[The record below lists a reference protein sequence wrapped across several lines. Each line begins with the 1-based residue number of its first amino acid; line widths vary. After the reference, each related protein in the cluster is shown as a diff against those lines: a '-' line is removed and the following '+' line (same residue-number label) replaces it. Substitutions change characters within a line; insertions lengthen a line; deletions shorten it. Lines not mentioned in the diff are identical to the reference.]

1 MADISS
7 YLADIMAAVYGEDVR
22 GSIHDAIEIIN
33 DVSEVVLTTGTAVT
47 GPTSSST
54 GFYDDSLYLNTS
66 TMELWKCVGTNLW
79 QSQGVLKGDPGAA
92 GVGISSIDLT
102 SSVGLVDTYTITYT
116 DSTTTTF
123 TVTNGQD
130 GTDGEDG
137 NKWYRGTAI
146 SGKDPNPTV
155 FSGSG
160 ITLANPND
168 FYLNPTEGAVYHCV
182 TGGNASTAT
191 WSYDFTMT
199 GGGGGGT
206 SNYNDLTNKPQIAG
220 TTLSGNKSL
229 SDLGIQGALTAGNGI
244 DITGSTISADMGT
257 TGTTV
262 AAGNHTHSASIATSS
277 GTSDVDMAANTK
289 YALTMGGNSV
299 IFKTPPNPSVPDE
312 LSDLTGD
319 VAIST
324 PTNGQVLTYD
334 SANSKWKNQNPA
346 SGGHTM
352 IDTVADIEA
361 LTDGDDDYVVNGY
374 AIKQWSNCDDIQLL
388 VAVSAD
394 DDGIG
399 TWEDDDDW
407 ETSGVRTGWIQH
419 ASLHGIL
426 SDDDVLVEPVFKV
439 PSGKNNA
446 VSAYA
451 MRVDDG
457 ITGSLGG
464 VALKFNAPITANG
477 YAGVRIR
484 HLRTNTIILTP

>member
-1 MADISS
+1 MANISQ

-102 SSVGLVDTYTITYT
+102 STAGLVDTYTITYT
-116 DSTTTTF
+116 DGTTTTF

-130 GTDGEDG
+130 GTDGADG

-229 SDLGIQGALTAGNGI
+229 ADLGIQGALTAGNGI

-277 GTSDVDMAANTK
+277 GTADVDMAANTK
-289 YALTMGGNSV
+289 YALTMGGDSV
-299 IFKTPPNPSVPDE
+299 IFKTPANPSVPDE
-312 LSDLTGD
+312 LADLTGD
-319 VAIST
+319 VTIST
-324 PTNGQVLTYD
+324 PTNGQYLKY
-334 SANSKWKNQNPA
+334 NGSKWVNDNFPTIPTVDQSYSSSSTNA
-346 SGGHTM
+346 QSGTAVAGAISGKLDGEVARLGTSM
-352 IDTVADIEA
+352 DGQTVSFLNVDITKAYDLFADLGTSYNGPPVGYSNVQIA
-361 LTDGDDDYVVNGY
+361 VTSGDMGTITFTLVNG
-374 AIKQWSNCDDIQLL
+374 A
-388 VAVSAD
+388 
-394 DDGIG
+394 
-399 TWEDDDDW
+399 
-407 ETSGVRTGWIQH
+407 
-419 ASLHGIL
+419 
-426 SDDDVLVEPVFKV
+426 
-439 PSGKNNA
+439 
-446 VSAYA
+446 
-451 MRVDDG
+451 
-457 ITGSLGG
+457 
-464 VALKFNAPITANG
+464 ANMNFEL
-477 YAGVRIR
+477 VRIGS
-484 HLRTNTIILTP
+484 

>member
-116 DSTTTTF
+116 DGNSTTF

-220 TTLSGNKSL
+220 TTLSGNKTL
-229 SDLGIQGALTAGNGI
+229 ADLGIQGALTAGNGI
-244 DITGSTISADMGT
+244 DITGSTISADIGT

-277 GTSDVDMAANTK
+277 GTADVDMSANTK
-289 YALTMGGNSV
+289 YALTMGGDSV

-319 VAIST
+319 VSIST
-324 PTNGQVLTYD
+324 PQLNQILQYNG
-334 SANSKWKNQNPA
+334 SKWANANMPTIPTVDQTYSSVSTNA
-346 SGGHTM
+346 QSGTAVAGAISGKLDGEVARLGTSA
-352 IDTVADIEA
+352 DGQTVSFLNVDITKAYDLFADLGTTYNGPPVGYSNIQIA
-361 LTDGDDDYVVNGY
+361 VTSGDMGTITFTLVNG
-374 AIKQWSNCDDIQLL
+374 A
-388 VAVSAD
+388 
-394 DDGIG
+394 
-399 TWEDDDDW
+399 
-407 ETSGVRTGWIQH
+407 
-419 ASLHGIL
+419 
-426 SDDDVLVEPVFKV
+426 
-439 PSGKNNA
+439 
-446 VSAYA
+446 
-451 MRVDDG
+451 
-457 ITGSLGG
+457 
-464 VALKFNAPITANG
+464 ANMNFEL
-477 YAGVRIR
+477 VRIGS
-484 HLRTNTIILTP
+484 

>member
-116 DSTTTTF
+116 DGNTTTF

-130 GTDGEDG
+130 GTDGADG

-289 YALTMGGNSV
+289 YALTMGGDSV

-319 VAIST
+319 VSIST
-324 PTNGQVLTYD
+324 PQQNQILQYNG
-334 SANSKWKNQNPA
+334 SKWANANMPTIPTVDQTYSSSSTNA
-346 SGGHTM
+346 QSGTA
-352 IDTVADIEA
+352 VAGAISGKLDGEVARLGTSLDGSSVSFSNVDITKA
-361 LTDGDDDYVVNGY
+361 YDLFADLGTSYNGPPVGYSNIQIAVTSGDMGTITFTLVNG
-374 AIKQWSNCDDIQLL
+374 A
-388 VAVSAD
+388 
-394 DDGIG
+394 
-399 TWEDDDDW
+399 
-407 ETSGVRTGWIQH
+407 
-419 ASLHGIL
+419 
-426 SDDDVLVEPVFKV
+426 
-439 PSGKNNA
+439 
-446 VSAYA
+446 
-451 MRVDDG
+451 
-457 ITGSLGG
+457 
-464 VALKFNAPITANG
+464 ANMNFEL
-477 YAGVRIR
+477 VRIGS
-484 HLRTNTIILTP
+484 

>member
-116 DSTTTTF
+116 DGDTTTF

-130 GTDGEDG
+130 GTDGADG

-229 SDLGIQGALTAGNGI
+229 ADLGIQGALTAGNGI

-277 GTSDVDMAANTK
+277 GTADVDMAANTK
-289 YALTMGGNSV
+289 YALTMGGDSV

-319 VAIST
+319 VSIST
-324 PTNGQVLTYD
+324 PQQNQILQYNG
-334 SANSKWKNQNPA
+334 SKWANANMPTIPTVDQTYSSVSTNA
-346 SGGHTM
+346 QSGTAVAGAISGKLDGEVARLGTSA
-352 IDTVADIEA
+352 DGQTVSFLNVDITKAYDLFADLGTSYNGPPVGYSNIQIA
-361 LTDGDDDYVVNGY
+361 VTSGDMGTITFTLVNG
-374 AIKQWSNCDDIQLL
+374 A
-388 VAVSAD
+388 
-394 DDGIG
+394 
-399 TWEDDDDW
+399 
-407 ETSGVRTGWIQH
+407 
-419 ASLHGIL
+419 
-426 SDDDVLVEPVFKV
+426 
-439 PSGKNNA
+439 
-446 VSAYA
+446 
-451 MRVDDG
+451 
-457 ITGSLGG
+457 
-464 VALKFNAPITANG
+464 ANMNFEL
-477 YAGVRIR
+477 VRIGS
-484 HLRTNTIILTP
+484 

>member
-116 DSTTTTF
+116 DGNSTTF

-168 FYLNPTEGAVYHCV
+168 FYLNPSEGAVYHCV
-182 TGGNASTAT
+182 TGGNASNAT

-206 SNYNDLTNKPQIAG
+206 GVGVGGEVNDLLALAVVHALELLAAADGPVHGIGLDAQLPLHLVQQIEGILTGAVHLIDKDHHG
-220 TTLSGNKSL
+220 RRTHTTDMHQLARLRLHSLRSVNYDNNRIDSRQRAVGILGKILVSGC
-229 SDLGIQGALTAGNGI
+229 
-244 DITGSTISADMGT
+244 
-257 TGTTV
+257 V
-262 AAGNHTHSASIATSS
+262 E
-277 GTSDVDMAANTK
+277 DVDLDILVVETHHRRSHRDTS
-289 YALTMGGNSV
+289 LT
-299 IFKTPPNPSVPDE
+299 
-312 LSDLTGD
+312 LDLHKVGCSTLLDFVAEILCCLFGD
-319 VAIST
+319 ICT
-324 PTNGQVLTYD
+324 
-334 SANSKWKNQNPA
+334 
-346 SGGHTM
+346 
-352 IDTVADIEA
+352 
-361 LTDGDDDYVVNGY
+361 
-374 AIKQWSNCDDIQLL
+374 
-388 VAVSAD
+388 
-394 DDGIG
+394 
-399 TWEDDDDW
+399 
-407 ETSGVRTGWIQH
+407 
-419 ASLHGIL
+419 
-426 SDDDVLVEPVFKV
+426 
-439 PSGKNNA
+439 
-446 VSAYA
+446 
-451 MRVDDG
+451 
-457 ITGSLGG
+457 
-464 VALKFNAPITANG
+464 
-477 YAGVRIR
+477 
-484 HLRTNTIILTP
+484 

>member
-116 DSTTTTF
+116 DGDTTTF

-168 FYLNPTEGAVYHCV
+168 FYLNPSEGAVYHCV

-206 SNYNDLTNKPQIAG
+206 SNYNDLTNKPKINSVE
-220 TTLSGNKSL
+220 LSGSKSL
-229 SDLGIQGALTAGNGI
+229 SDLGIQGTLTAGNGI
-244 DITGSTISADMGT
+244 DITGSTISADIGT

-277 GTSDVDMAANTK
+277 GTSDLDLSANSK
-289 YALTMGGNSV
+289 YSLTMGGSSV

-319 VAIST
+319 VSIST
-324 PTNGQVLTYD
+324 PQQNQILQYNG
-334 SANSKWKNQNPA
+334 SKWANANMPTIPTVDQTYSSVSTNAQSGTAVAGAIAGKLDGEVARLGTSADGQTVSFQNVNITKAYDLFADLGTSYNGPPVGYSNVQIA
-346 SGGHTM
+346 VTSGDMGT
-352 IDTVADIEA
+352 ITFT
-361 LTDGDDDYVVNGY
+361 LVNG
-374 AIKQWSNCDDIQLL
+374 A
-388 VAVSAD
+388 
-394 DDGIG
+394 
-399 TWEDDDDW
+399 
-407 ETSGVRTGWIQH
+407 
-419 ASLHGIL
+419 
-426 SDDDVLVEPVFKV
+426 
-439 PSGKNNA
+439 
-446 VSAYA
+446 
-451 MRVDDG
+451 
-457 ITGSLGG
+457 
-464 VALKFNAPITANG
+464 ANMNFEL
-477 YAGVRIR
+477 VRIGS
-484 HLRTNTIILTP
+484 

>member
-79 QSQGVLKGDPGAA
+79 QSQGVLKGDTGAA

-102 SSVGLVDTYTITYT
+102 STAGLVDTYTITYT
-116 DSTTTTF
+116 DGNTTTF

-229 SDLGIQGALTAGNGI
+229 ADLGIQGALTAGNGI

-289 YALTMGGNSV
+289 YALTMGGSSV

-319 VAIST
+319 VSIST
-324 PTNGQVLTYD
+324 PQQNQILQYNG
-334 SANSKWKNQNPA
+334 SKWANANMPTIPTVDQVYSSVSTNAQSGTAVAGAISGKLDGEVARLGTSADGQTVSFQNVDLTKAYDLFADLGTSYNGPPVGYSNVQIA
-346 SGGHTM
+346 VTSGDMGT
-352 IDTVADIEA
+352 ITFT
-361 LTDGDDDYVVNGY
+361 LVNG
-374 AIKQWSNCDDIQLL
+374 A
-388 VAVSAD
+388 
-394 DDGIG
+394 
-399 TWEDDDDW
+399 
-407 ETSGVRTGWIQH
+407 
-419 ASLHGIL
+419 
-426 SDDDVLVEPVFKV
+426 
-439 PSGKNNA
+439 
-446 VSAYA
+446 
-451 MRVDDG
+451 
-457 ITGSLGG
+457 
-464 VALKFNAPITANG
+464 ANMNFEL
-477 YAGVRIR
+477 VRIGS
-484 HLRTNTIILTP
+484 

>member
-116 DSTTTTF
+116 DGNSTTF

-220 TTLSGNKSL
+220 TTLSGNKTL
-229 SDLGIQGALTAGNGI
+229 ADLGIQGALTAGNGI

-277 GTSDVDMAANTK
+277 GTSDLDLSANAK
-289 YALTMGGNSV
+289 YSLTMGGSSV

-319 VAIST
+319 VSIST
-324 PTNGQVLTYD
+324 PLQNQILQYNG
-334 SANSKWKNQNPA
+334 SKWANANMPTIPTVDQTYSSVSTNA
-346 SGGHTM
+346 QSGTA
-352 IDTVADIEA
+352 VADAISGK
-361 LTDGDDDYVVNGY
+361 LDGEVARLGTSADGQTVSFQNVNITKAYDLFADLGTTYNGPPVGYSNVQIAVTSGDMGTITFTLVNG
-374 AIKQWSNCDDIQLL
+374 A
-388 VAVSAD
+388 
-394 DDGIG
+394 
-399 TWEDDDDW
+399 
-407 ETSGVRTGWIQH
+407 
-419 ASLHGIL
+419 
-426 SDDDVLVEPVFKV
+426 
-439 PSGKNNA
+439 
-446 VSAYA
+446 
-451 MRVDDG
+451 
-457 ITGSLGG
+457 
-464 VALKFNAPITANG
+464 ANMNFEL
-477 YAGVRIR
+477 VRIGS
-484 HLRTNTIILTP
+484 

>member
-116 DSTTTTF
+116 DGDTTTF

-199 GGGGGGT
+199 GGGGGGVT
-206 SNYNDLTNKPQIAG
+206 DYPDLTNLPEINGVTLLGDKSASDLNLMPK
-220 TTLSGNKSL
+220 TTL
-229 SDLGIQGALTAGNGI
+229 AT
-244 DITGSTISADMGT
+244 
-257 TGTTV
+257 
-262 AAGNHTHSASIATSS
+262 IATSGNLADAIEDS
-277 GTSDVDMAANTK
+277 THKTVTATEKTTWNGKVSDNPTFTEASTRTNIASGESFATIFGKIKKYFADLKTVAFSGSYSDLSDKPTIPTVNNGQLTIQQNGTTKSTFTANQSGNASANIVTGEFIKSASPSSGFVTFTGVDDSVNSGGCGYDVFFDITSSSTNKSPYAKLTSISGEGTSNCT
-289 YALTMGGNSV
+289 
-299 IFKTPPNPSVPDE
+299 
-312 LSDLTGD
+312 
-319 VAIST
+319 
-324 PTNGQVLTYD
+324 LTY
-334 SANSKWKNQNPA
+334 Q
-346 SGGHTM
+346 
-352 IDTVADIEA
+352 
-361 LTDGDDDYVVNGY
+361 TD
-374 AIKQWSNCDDIQLL
+374 
-388 VAVSAD
+388 AD
-394 DDGIG
+394 DG
-399 TWEDDDDW
+399 
-407 ETSGVRTGWIQH
+407 
-419 ASLHGIL
+419 
-426 SDDDVLVEPVFKV
+426 
-439 PSGKNNA
+439 
-446 VSAYA
+446 
-451 MRVDDG
+451 
-457 ITGSLGG
+457 
-464 VALKFNAPITANG
+464 
-477 YAGVRIR
+477 
-484 HLRTNTIILTP
+484 TNTAHLYQYK

>member
-22 GSIHDAIEIIN
+22 GSIHDAIKIIN

-54 GFYDDSLYLNTS
+54 GFYNGSLYLNTS

-92 GVGISSIDLT
+92 GVGISRIDLT

-116 DSTTTTF
+116 DGNTTTF

-130 GTDGEDG
+130 GADGADG

-277 GTSDVDMAANTK
+277 GTADVDMAANTK
-289 YALTMGGNSV
+289 YALTMGGDSV

-319 VAIST
+319 VSIST
-324 PTNGQVLTYD
+324 PQQNQILQYNG
-334 SANSKWKNQNPA
+334 SKWANANMPTIPTVDQTYSSVSTNA
-346 SGGHTM
+346 QSGTAVAGAISGKLDGEVARLGTSA
-352 IDTVADIEA
+352 DGQTVSFLNVDITKAYDLFADLGTSYNGPPVGYSNIQIA
-361 LTDGDDDYVVNGY
+361 VTSGDMGTITFTLVNG
-374 AIKQWSNCDDIQLL
+374 A
-388 VAVSAD
+388 
-394 DDGIG
+394 
-399 TWEDDDDW
+399 
-407 ETSGVRTGWIQH
+407 
-419 ASLHGIL
+419 
-426 SDDDVLVEPVFKV
+426 
-439 PSGKNNA
+439 
-446 VSAYA
+446 
-451 MRVDDG
+451 
-457 ITGSLGG
+457 
-464 VALKFNAPITANG
+464 ANMNFEL
-477 YAGVRIR
+477 VRIGS
-484 HLRTNTIILTP
+484 

>member
-47 GPTSSST
+47 EPTSSST

-137 NKWYRGTAI
+137 NKWYRGAAI

-262 AAGNHTHSASIATSS
+262 AAGNHTHSASISTSS

-319 VAIST
+319 VSIST
-324 PTNGQVLTYD
+324 PQQNQILQYNG
-334 SANSKWKNQNPA
+334 SKWANANMPTIPTVDQTYSSSSTNAQSGTAVAGAISGKLDGEVARLGTSADGQTVSFQNVNLTKAYALFADLGTSYNGPPVGYSNIQIA
-346 SGGHTM
+346 VTSGDMGT
-352 IDTVADIEA
+352 ITFT
-361 LTDGDDDYVVNGY
+361 LVNG
-374 AIKQWSNCDDIQLL
+374 A
-388 VAVSAD
+388 
-394 DDGIG
+394 
-399 TWEDDDDW
+399 
-407 ETSGVRTGWIQH
+407 
-419 ASLHGIL
+419 
-426 SDDDVLVEPVFKV
+426 
-439 PSGKNNA
+439 
-446 VSAYA
+446 
-451 MRVDDG
+451 
-457 ITGSLGG
+457 
-464 VALKFNAPITANG
+464 ANMNFEL
-477 YAGVRIR
+477 VRIGS
-484 HLRTNTIILTP
+484 